1 MQKSIL
7 ITSIL
12 GMFLSTACETSHKGK
27 WSNSDKELARKQM
40 TEACNNDY
48 FSDSALKQQYIDCYL
63 KKLEINFNSFSESA
77 KDSITRYKLATDCM
91 HDYNN
96 NISIENDYSA
106 PLKNEDKSANTNIN
120 SN

>member
-1 MQKSIL
+1 MQKYIL

-12 GMFLSTACETSHKGK
+12 GLFLSTACETSHKGK

-63 KKLEINFNSFSESA
+63 KKLEINFNSS
-77 KDSITRYKLATDCM
+77 L
-91 HDYNN
+91 
-96 NISIENDYSA
+96 NICF
-106 PLKNEDKSANTNIN
+106 N
-120 SN
+120 SSVIFTLFLLL